1 MSRSAGKALAQRQAA
16 DWFAL
21 LSSGDASASD
31 HRQWGVWRAAAPEHE
46 AAWQQVEALLS
57 RFQGLPP
64 ALAQSTLLTPAL
76 DRRAALKLLAALLA
90 VGGAAAAG
98 VRSDFYQQT
107 FAEFST
113 GTGQRRQWTLADGT
127 QLHLNA
133 RSAAEAAFDHGQRHL
148 RLHGGDFLI
157 DTAPWPAH
165 PQRPLQ
171 VDTTQ
176 AQLRAEAARFV
187 VSQHQ
192 AQVQISV
199 LHGALQVKPT
209 SAPWVRLLAGQAL
222 LLQPGRAAVPM
233 ALDAHVAAWQQGLV
247 FADGLP
253 LRQYLTQLAAYRA
266 GVLSCDEA
274 AGRLRIS
281 GVFALAHSD
290 RLLAQLPDILPVRVR
305 YFSRYWVRVE
315 ALA

>member
-1 MSRSAGKALAQRQAA
+1 MSRVAGKALAQRQAA

-21 LSSGDASASD
+21 LSSGDASASE
-31 HRQWGVWRAAAPEHE
+31 HQQWGAWRAAAPEHE
-46 AAWQQVEALLS
+46 AAWQQVEALLR
-57 RFQGLPP
+57 RFQELPP
-64 ALAQSTLLTPAL
+64 ALAQSTLQTPAL

-90 VGGAAAAG
+90 VGGVAAAG
-98 VRSDFYQQT
+98 VRSDLYQQT

-113 GTGQRRQWTLADGT
+113 GTGQRRQWILADGT
-127 QLHLNA
+127 HLQLNA
-133 RSAAEAAFDHGQRHL
+133 RSAAQARFDDGQRHV
-148 RLHGGDFLI
+148 RLHDGDFLI

-165 PQRPLQ
+165 PQRLLQ
-171 VDTTQ
+171 VVTAQ
-176 AQLRAEAARFV
+176 AQVQVEAARFV

-199 LHGALQVKPT
+199 LQGALQVKPAR
-209 SAPWVRLLAGQAL
+209 APWLRLLAGQAL
-222 LLQPGRAAVPM
+222 QLQPGSAAVPM

-247 FADGLP
+247 FADGMP
-253 LRQYLTQLAAYRA
+253 LRQYLMQLAAYRP
-266 GVLSCDEA
+266 GLLSCDEA
-274 AGRLRIS
+274 AGRLRVS

-315 ALA
+315 ALV